1 MASPQLQ
8 AQATPPP
15 KRNVENIYYTPSP
28 TNASF
33 GYLSIGAQSTI
44 SYTVIP
50 PTPLTA
56 LPTPDSIRVTKPV
69 SRPANGEVL
78 KFGEEEA
85 SVVGFIDWSAE
96 GKWWIDDDVTWTGYV
111 DYPVS
116 TERSSIAREAEHR
129 IKAELETEK
138 RRREKL

>member
-1 MASPQLQ
+1 MAYPRSHEQ
-8 AQATPPP
+8 TTP

-33 GYLSIGAQSTI
+33 GYLSIGAQNTI
-44 SYTVIP
+44 SYTVTP
-50 PTPLTA
+50 PTPLVA
-56 LPTPDSIRVTKPV
+56 LPTPDSIRVL
-69 SRPANGEVL
+69 RPDFGPAHETRL
-78 KFGEEEA
+78 KTTEEEG

-111 DYPVS
+111 DYPIS